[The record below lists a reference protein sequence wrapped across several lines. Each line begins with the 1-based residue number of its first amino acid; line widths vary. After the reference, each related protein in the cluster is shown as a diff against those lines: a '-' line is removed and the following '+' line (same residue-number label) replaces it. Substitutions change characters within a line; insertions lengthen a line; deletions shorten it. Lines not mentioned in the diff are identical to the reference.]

1 MTLLSFL
8 LVPKPDYLARSL
20 HHTNS
25 SCDMQRH
32 SNVQC
37 EYIAVLL
44 ASAST
49 VQCHLVQCV
58 CTDGTRV
65 TPALMEQH
73 EGGESGGIYAQSSS
87 AQAQTILTDF

>member
-1 MTLLSFL
+1 
-8 LVPKPDYLARSL
+8 
-20 HHTNS
+20 
-25 SCDMQRH
+25 MQRH
-32 SNVQC
+32 TNVQC

-58 CTDGTRV
+58 DGTRV

-73 EGGESGGIYAQSSS
+73 EGGESDGIYAQSSS
-87 AQAQTILTDF
+87 AQAQTILADS